1 LIKCPHAQS
10 AGRWF
15 IGQNYIQ
22 LVPGQLRNELF
33 QRAFPTDHADG
44 LAKLKDRSEALA
56 DDDFRNRI
64 SHAHLQSHRAM
75 PGFLAEGGQKLKT

>member
-1 LIKCPHAQS
+1 
-10 AGRWF
+10 
-15 IGQNYIQ
+15 
-22 LVPGQLRNELF
+22 
-33 QRAFPTDHADG
+33 